1 MEDPIDLNKLRIERS
16 KIQSIILLGI
26 DTVQANHLQLKS
38 IV

>member
-1 MEDPIDLNKLRIERS
+1 MEVPIDFDKLKMEMS
-16 KIQSIILLGI
+16 KIQSIIVLGI